1 MFPEGTFP
9 GPVSPARGEVV
20 GAEHEELLVPLCVDR
35 PVGGGPRTV
44 AEGVGV
50 ARLGEVG
57 PVRHHRLGEL
67 DLFFGVPEVCL
78 VERLAEHV
86 EDLVAVKDPHPLGP
100 QALGRVVV
108 EVVQVHVIFGGGVAR
123 KYRVAVVNCL
133 TVRTGRRLPNRDE
146 FKLSPLGVT
155 RAGKVFL

>member
-1 MFPEGTFP
+1 MLPKGTLS
-9 GPVSPARGEVV
+9 GPVSPASGHVF
-20 GAEHEELLVPLCVDR
+20 GAQHEELLVPLCVDR
-35 PVGGGPRTV
+35 PVGGGPRAV

-108 EVVQVHVIFGGGVAR
+108 EIVQVHVVFCGGVAVTAM
-123 KYRVAVVNCL
+123 KYL
-133 TVRTGRRLPNRDE
+133 
-146 FKLSPLGVT
+146 FKNVPT
-155 RAGKVFL
+155 